1 MDVSKALVGKIDLP
15 MGVVCFQTTKE
26 RNDTLNSWAT
36 DLEKLLDLIE
46 ESCHQIHKQ
55 TMVHMAALR
64 AWRCS

>member
-1 MDVSKALVGKIDLP
+1 MVVSKSLLGKIDLP

-26 RNDTLNSWAT
+26 SNDILNLWAT
-36 DLEKLLDLIE
+36 NLEKLLDLVE

-64 AWRCS
+64 DILS

>member
-55 TMVHMAALR
+55 TM
-64 AWRCS
+64 

>member
-1 MDVSKALVGKIDLP
+1 MVVSKSLLGKIDLL

-26 RNDTLNSWAT
+26 SNDILNSWAT
-36 DLEKLLDLIE
+36 NLEKLLDPVE

-64 AWRCS
+64 DVLS